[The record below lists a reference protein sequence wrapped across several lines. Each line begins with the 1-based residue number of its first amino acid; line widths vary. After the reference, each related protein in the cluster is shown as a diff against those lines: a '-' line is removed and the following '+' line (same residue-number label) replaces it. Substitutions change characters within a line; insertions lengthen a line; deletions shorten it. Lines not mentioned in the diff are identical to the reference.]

1 MGFESEIK
9 GNFFIDGEKLGHLE
23 SLDLTS
29 DDETPPYDTFKNAE
43 FSGTIE
49 LSRWSWIKLK
59 WIIFKSYIKSAIK
72 LWI

>member
-23 SLDLTS
+23 NLDLTS
-29 DDETPPYDTFKNAE
+29 DDETPPYDAFNE
-43 FSGTIE
+43 FSGTIK
-49 LSRWSWIKLK
+49 LTRWSWIKLK